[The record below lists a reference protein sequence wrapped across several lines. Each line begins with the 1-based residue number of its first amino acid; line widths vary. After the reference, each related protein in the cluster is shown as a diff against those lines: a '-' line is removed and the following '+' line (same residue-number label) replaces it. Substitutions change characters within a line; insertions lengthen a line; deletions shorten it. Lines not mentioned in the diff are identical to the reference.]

1 MRAEI
6 LENLT
11 NLLKNEDITAVN
23 AGANELIRSY
33 KSLLSE
39 EQLVQKSPEEEQTEE
54 ELAKILE
61 DRKLDTKIEE
71 LILEFKERR
80 KAYRK
85 KKEEEEKVNLI
96 AKKAILN
103 EFKELV
109 ENEENIGAAFA
120 KRKEIQ
126 ERWKELGNVPKDK
139 FEEVQSQYSSL
150 NDFFNYNI
158 NIYKA
163 IQEHDLKKNYSL
175 KNKIIFDLKELHNEK
190 TIKKTQS
197 SLNELITQWD
207 EIGPTFQ
214 EKWEELK
221 EEFWSNVN
229 QLRDKI
235 KAFYVEQAEKLENN
249 LTFKLQLIEK
259 AKEITKA
266 ESNSIKEWNSVTEK
280 AIALQEEWKKTG
292 PVAKEKNKEIWEEFR
307 GVFDVF
313 FAKKNEFFKVLKKD
327 SSKNL
332 NLKKEIVAKAEE
344 IKFSDDWKNTTN
356 ELKRLQSEW
365 KEIGHTGKGEQ
376 KVWEQFRSACDFF
389 FNNKKE
395 YYANRESIEAD
406 NMAKKKAVIE
416 EIIACELPSN
426 SNEAI
431 QLLKGF
437 SSKFLE
443 IGNVPFKQKDLIYGE
458 YKAALDKHYDSL
470 KLDRREKTKLNYKNK
485 LDGMRKKGNSN
496 TINKERDYL
505 KRKLTGLNNEI
516 LQYENNMGF
525 FGNSKG
531 AEKMIADIQKKIDK
545 NKQEIETIRQ
555 KLKLIKDVN

>member
-33 KSLLSE
+33 KNLRSE

-61 DRKLDTKIEE
+61 DRKMDTKIEE
-71 LILEFKERR
+71 LILDFKERR
-80 KAYRK
+80 RAYRK

-126 ERWKELGNVPKDK
+126 ERWKALGNVPKDK

-249 LTFKLQLIEK
+249 LTLKLQLIEK
-259 AKEITKA
+259 AKEATKA
-266 ESNSIKEWNSVTEK
+266 ESTSIKEWNSVTEK
-280 AIALQEEWKKTG
+280 AIALQEEWKKIG
-292 PVAKEKNKEIWEEFR
+292 PVTKEKNKEIWEEFR

-344 IKFSDDWKNTTN
+344 IKFSDNWKNTTN

-376 KVWEQFRSACDFF
+376 KVWEQFRAACDFF

-395 YYANRESIEAD
+395 YYANRESIEAE

-416 EIIACELPSN
+416 EIIAYELPSN

-431 QLLKGF
+431 QILKGF

-443 IGNVPFKQKDLIYGE
+443 IGNVPFKQKDIVYGE

-470 KLDRREKTKLNYKNK
+470 KLDRREKTKLNYRSK
-485 LDGMRKKGNSN
+485 LDGMMKKGNSN

-505 KRKLTGLNNEI
+505 KRKLTNLNNEI

-531 AEKMIADIQKKIDK
+531 AEKMIVDIQKKIDK